1 MNITYEGVTKFDM
14 NKSLLQL
21 IVTISETRSFT
32 LASEKMNMTQPAVS
46 RAVTTLERD
55 LGVTLLIRDRR
66 RGVALTPIGERI
78 VRIFREILQGYEK
91 IDQEISSEKGLE
103 IGSVRIGAFPVAS
116 SYFVPKLIRYMK
128 QQYPNLEFSIV
139 EGTIAEVQDWL
150 DNRQIDVGLLIPSE
164 ETTDSLPLYREGI
177 YAVMRED
184 HPLTA
189 KDIIHPEDLR
199 EEPML
204 LWKAGYEPPVLNWFE
219 SAGVT
224 PQVEYILYNY
234 RTSLQMILAG
244 EGLAVMSE
252 LSLLDLPPGIA
263 LKRLSPE
270 AYRDIHVAASPENER
285 TIAVNAFI
293 EAAQSLFPFEANRK
307 PLIDI

>member
-1 MNITYEGVTKFDM
+1 
-14 NKSLLQL
+14 
-21 IVTISETRSFT
+21 
-32 LASEKMNMTQPAVS
+32 
-46 RAVTTLERD
+46 
-55 LGVTLLIRDRR
+55 
-66 RGVALTPIGERI
+66 
-78 VRIFREILQGYEK
+78 
-91 IDQEISSEKGLE
+91 
-103 IGSVRIGAFPVAS
+103 
-116 SYFVPKLIRYMK
+116 
-128 QQYPNLEFSIV
+128 
-139 EGTIAEVQDWL
+139 
-150 DNRQIDVGLLIPSE
+150 
-164 ETTDSLPLYREGI
+164 
-177 YAVMRED
+177 MRED

>member
-1 MNITYEGVTKFDM
+1 
-14 NKSLLQL
+14 
-21 IVTISETRSFT
+21 
-32 LASEKMNMTQPAVS
+32 MNMTQPAVS

-150 DNRQIDVGLLIPSE
+150 DNRQLMSACSFLPKRRQIRYPVSRRHICCHERGSSFNSE
-164 ETTDSLPLYREGI
+164 RHHS
-177 YAVMRED
+177 
-184 HPLTA
+184 
-189 KDIIHPEDLR
+189 
-199 EEPML
+199 
-204 LWKAGYEPPVLNWFE
+204 
-219 SAGVT
+219 S
-224 PQVEYILYNY
+224 
-234 RTSLQMILAG
+234 
-244 EGLAVMSE
+244 
-252 LSLLDLPPGIA
+252 
-263 LKRLSPE
+263 
-270 AYRDIHVAASPENER
+270 
-285 TIAVNAFI
+285 
-293 EAAQSLFPFEANRK
+293 
-307 PLIDI
+307 